1 MEACPHIRYAFQNDK
16 LLLQQA
22 SVGRL
27 TLVNKTTILL
37 RPMKTTTVDLGLY
50 ARPPEG
56 HGLMLWGST
65 SRPVTSHVGIIDPG
79 YTGELRLI
87 LQNPRRYNSTLRP
100 SELKIHLAAFRY
112 ATPQMEEDKGPIN
125 HPQYPGDVGLD
136 VSLPKDLALFP
147 HQTVS
152 VTLTVPPPFI
162 PHHRPTIFGR
172 SGLAMQGILVK
183 PCRWRRSGVDVSL
196 TNFSDQTVFL
206 NKYRRFCQLVYLH
219 KHHLTSFY
227 SPHSDAGVL
236 GPRSLFRWASC
247 AFEEVPGLAMGDSG
261 LSEALEGRQGRGF
274 GSSGQ

>member
-1 MEACPHIRYAFQNDK
+1 MGSLRQVYLLAVQANSITDHLKRFDAVRVPESCRGVVEAQVAKLEAVRSVIWNTMISLAVSGIEMDENGLKALLDKQAGDSLALMEMEKVATALKMD
-16 LLLQQA
+16 
-22 SVGRL
+22 
-27 TLVNKTTILL
+27 
-37 RPMKTTTVDLGLY
+37 
-50 ARPPEG
+50 
-56 HGLMLWGST
+56 
-65 SRPVTSHVGIIDPG
+65 
-79 YTGELRLI
+79 
-87 LQNPRRYNSTLRP
+87 

-152 VTLTVPPPFI
+152 VTLTVPPPSI

-183 PCRWRRSGVDVSL
+183 PCRWRQGGVDVSL